1 MSCIPGLKNTNKHL
15 TAILILYRIKSRKL
29 LIFVRNWYI
38 IKRKCGAFWGTRRK
52 DGGMEK
58 LKAKLDNIPYGV
70 YDGLSIISSVITLIT
85 AVWCVVKAVVTIQE
99 VDGQF
104 VIDLNT
110 LLLLLCI
117 LVIMFSIVTIVK
129 LCKYARIIRALRK
142 SFTYNYYNAAHD
154 LRNVYFDIL
163 MQHKKEESKDSVE
176 ILTTVTR
183 TFLGDTLDYLCEI
196 LESLTGKEIHGC
208 IKLIENLHGQSSEID
223 PRVATV
229 KTFCRSKNTQP
240 QRVSNDQ
247 VDNKS
252 KRIYDNTDFY
262 DILDSDNTSCNSCFY
277 CSNLKEY
284 EKHLRKSGKR
294 YKNTTPDWEDYYR
307 STIVAPIRVANKRL
321 FFNNL
326 TSGYNVVGFLCVD
339 SMSTEAFRNTTFE
352 KENYSYIVK
361 SFAAEVYIILNMYS
375 YYLEQIKKENI

>member
-1 MSCIPGLKNTNKHL
+1 MSEID
-15 TAILILYRIKSRKL
+15 ILYYASVVFLEGEGGNKRGMDKIK
-29 LIFVRNWYI
+29 
-38 IKRKCGAFWGTRRK
+38 
-52 DGGMEK
+52 E
-58 LKAKLDNIPYGV
+58 KLDNIPYGV

-85 AVWCVVKAVVTIQE
+85 AAWCVVKAVVTIQE

-104 VIDLNT
+104 VINLNT
-110 LLLLLCI
+110 LLLFLCI
-117 LVIMFSIVTIVK
+117 LVVMFSIVAIVK

-163 MQHKKEESKDSVE
+163 KQHKKEHSEDSVE
-176 ILTTVTR
+176 ILTRITR

-208 IKLIENLHGQSSEID
+208 IKLIENLHGQANEID
-223 PRVATV
+223 PKVATV
-229 KTFCRSKNTQP
+229 KTFCRSRNTQP
-240 QRVSNDQ
+240 ARMSNKH
-247 VDNKS
+247 VGNKS
-252 KRIYDNTDFY
+252 KRIYENSDFY
-262 DILDSDNTSCNSCFY
+262 DILDPDDTSCNSCFY

-284 EKHLRKSGKR
+284 AKYLKKSGKS
-294 YKNTTPDWEDYYR
+294 YKNTTLNWDDYYR
-307 STIVAPIRVANKRL
+307 STIVAPIRVANERL

-326 TSGYNVVGFLCVD
+326 TEGYNVVGFLCVD
-339 SMSTEAFRNTTFE
+339 SMSTEAFRNTEFE

-375 YYLEQIKKENI
+375 YYLEQIKKENV